1 MKPHLTD
8 ELYTALLS
16 TARGLGNV
24 VNHTT
29 RQRLEALDLI
39 EHGAP
44 DGWPYW
50 HCTPAGFAALTDEDP
65 AEPDDYADM
74 QADAR
79 RDEGV

>member
-8 ELYTALLS
+8 DLLTGLER
-16 TARGLGNV
+16 TARGLGNLV
-24 VNHTT
+24 SHVT
-29 RQRLEALDLI
+29 RQRLEELDLI

-50 HCTPAGFAALTDEDP
+50 HCTPAGFRALTNDDP

-74 QADAR
+74 AGDAR